1 MGMTVLKIIALDD
14 EEMALGSLTD
24 AISEAAPD
32 AELHAFRRAEDAL
45 SFIKD
50 TPCDAAFLDVEM
62 AGLSGLELAE
72 QLRRL
77 HPQLNIIFV
86 TGYDSYRA
94 QAFDLHASGYLKKP
108 VTARKVR
115 AELEDLRY
123 PAAASRRVRIQAF
136 GNFEVFLDN
145 RPMHFQYSKTKELLA
160 YLVDRQGA
168 LCTNAAIAA
177 VLFED
182 DEPHDVYIRRL
193 IKDLTDT
200 LEAAGCG
207 QVVSRSRGQL
217 RIVPETVSCDYFDW
231 NAGRRQGYRGEY
243 MAQYSWAE
251 YTNAMLART
260 L

>member
-1 MGMTVLKIIALDD
+1 MTVLKIIALDD

-45 SFIKD
+45 DFVERN
-50 TPCDAAFLDVEM
+50 PCGTAFLDMEM
-62 AGLSGLELAE
+62 TGFNGLELAE

-77 HPQLNIIFV
+77 NPQLNIIFV
-86 TGYDSYRA
+86 TGYDSYLA

-115 AELEDLRY
+115 AELADLRY
-123 PAAASRRVRIQAF
+123 PAADCRVLIRTF
-136 GNFEVFLDN
+136 GNFEAFLDG
-145 RPMHFQYSKTKELLA
+145 RPMRFQYTKAKELLA

-168 LCTNAAIAA
+168 LCTNAEIAT

-182 DEPHDVYIRRL
+182 GEPHDVYIRRL

-200 LEAAGCG
+200 LAAAGCG
-207 QVVSRSRGQL
+207 HVILRSRGQL
-217 RIVPETVSCDYFDW
+217 RIVPEAVSCDYFDW
-231 NAGRRQGYRGEY
+231 NAGKRRDYRGEY